1 MNRSEAAVQ
10 WAADRQHLESLGVT
24 MPGVNSYLPDEYVR
38 DYRLAMDA
46 QPALSSTDPN
56 SAIPTI
62 FTTMVDPKVFEG
74 LFAPNKAAT
83 IMGEERRGT
92 WVDDTILF
100 PIVEATG
107 EVSSYDDD
115 SEAGVAGANA
125 NWPARQNYRLQIN
138 KRYGDLELDRA
149 GAARINWIAQLDK
162 SCALMINK
170 FMNLDYFYG
179 IKNLQNYGLFNDP
192 NLNASL
198 TPATKAWGGTGW
210 YNASSQIAA
219 TANEIFADIQ
229 NLFTQLAATQTAGLI
244 NAESKMVLAMSPL
257 SKAALNTTNS
267 FNVNVYKLIKDNYP
281 NLDIVDAVQYAA
293 LSTSNPQGNPAGNF
307 MQMIA
312 KDVEGQD
319 TGFCAYAE
327 RFKAHRIEVKT
338 SSVRQKISAAIWGTV
353 LRMTSTVAS
362 MVGI

>member
-1 MNRSEAAVQ
+1 MNRSEAAAQ
-10 WAADRQHLESLGVT
+10 WAADSAYFAELGVS
-24 MPGVNSYLPDEYVR
+24 MPGVTSYLPEEFAR
-38 DYRLAMDA
+38 DYRLAYDA
-46 QPALSSTDPN
+46 QPTLASTDPN
-56 SAIPTI
+56 SSIPMI

-100 PIVEATG
+100 PIVESTG

-115 SEAGVAGANA
+115 SESGVAGANA
-125 NWPARQNYRLQIN
+125 NWPARQNYRFQIN

-170 FMNLDYFYG
+170 FLNVSYFYG

-198 TPATKAWGGTGW
+198 TPATKAWGGTTW
-210 YNASSQIAA
+210 YNAGQIAA

-229 NLFTQLAATQTAGLI
+229 NLATQLFATQTAGLL
-244 NAESKMVLAMSPL
+244 NAESKMVLALSPL

-281 NLDIVDAVQYAA
+281 NLEIVDAVQYATY
-293 LSTSNPQGNPAGNF
+293 SSSNPQGNPAGNF
-307 MQMIA
+307 MQLIA

-338 SSVRQKISAAIWGTV
+338 SSVRQKISATTWGCV
-353 LRMTSTVAS
+353 LRMTSTIAS

>member
-1 MNRSEAAVQ
+1 MNRSEAAAQ
-10 WAADRQHLESLGVT
+10 WAADKNYFEQLGVT
-24 MPGVNSYLPDEYVR
+24 LPGVTSYLPDEYAR

-46 QPALSSTDPN
+46 QPTLGATDPN
-56 SAIPTI
+56 SAIPSL
-62 FTTMVDPKVFEG
+62 FTTFVDPKVFEG

-83 IMGEERRGT
+83 ILGEERRGT

-115 SEAGVAGANA
+115 SDAGVAGANA

-149 GAARINWIAQLDK
+149 AQARINWIAQLDK

-170 FMNLDYFYG
+170 FLNLSYFYG
-179 IKNLQNYGLFNDP
+179 IKGLQNYGLFNDP

-198 TPATKAWGGTGW
+198 TPALKGYGGTSW
-210 YNASSQIAA
+210 YNSSGQIAA
-219 TANEIFADIQ
+219 TANEIFTDIQ
-229 NLFTQLAATQTAGLI
+229 NTFTQGVTQTAGLV
-244 NAESKMVLAMSPL
+244 NAESKFKICLSPL

-281 NLDIVDAVQYAA
+281 NAVIVDAIQYAVYSA
-293 LSTSNPQGNPAGNF
+293 SNPQGNPAGNF
-307 MQMIA
+307 LQIIFE
-312 KDVEGQD
+312 DVEGQD

-338 SSVRQKISAAIWGTV
+338 SSVRQKISATTWGAV